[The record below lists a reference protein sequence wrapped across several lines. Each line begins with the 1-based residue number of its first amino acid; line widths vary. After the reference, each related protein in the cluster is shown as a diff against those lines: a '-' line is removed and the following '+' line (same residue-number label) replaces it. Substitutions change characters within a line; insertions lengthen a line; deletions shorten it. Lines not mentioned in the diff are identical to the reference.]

1 MDSTT
6 LLIVLVIGLA
16 GVVAYFIYRDKS
28 RKDVSVTDTVV
39 STPSTPQPTITD
51 DRVLNEARQ
60 KAREIVLEAKDEA
73 FKLKKTA
80 EDEIRQ
86 ARKDFLQ
93 LEQRIQQ
100 KEESLDRK
108 LTQVETREA
117 SLIQKQGE
125 LDGRFVEVE
134 KLKQEALA
142 KLERAANLTREEA
155 KALILEATEK
165 NLKDEIAKKVREAEQ
180 EAHVK
185 AEEKARD
192 IVVTAMLHG
201 ATDYVPEYTAT
212 RVKLVDED
220 MKGRIIGK
228 EGRNIKA
235 FEMATGVDVEID
247 ETPGEI
253 LLSSFDSVRRAI
265 AKKALERLMADG
277 RIQPVKIEEIVEKTR
292 KEEEKLMREE
302 GEKLCAAVGVYN
314 LPFELVDMLGRFKHR
329 FSYGQSMITHT
340 LEETKIGIAIAKEVG
355 ADVDAVKLACLFHDI
370 GKIVNDEEGSH
381 IELGVKLLKQH
392 RFPDKVVRA
401 VAEHHE
407 DEPFSSVESMIVYI
421 ADAISGSRP
430 GARHESIQ
438 EYIDRLRMEEDT
450 VYDICGRDK
459 IDRVFAVQA
468 GRELR
473 VLVKSSHVDD
483 AEATMLS
490 KKVAKELE
498 SRLKNFPGQIKV
510 TVIRETRA
518 VATAR

>member
-1 MDSTT
+1 MDPITIA
-6 LLIVLVIGLA
+6 LAVGLV
-16 GVVAYFIYRDKS
+16 GVTGYFLYRDKN
-28 RKDVSVTDTVV
+28 RKSEPGSQPSEPAQSTTPVQTSVQDER
-39 STPSTPQPTITD
+39 I
-51 DRVLNEARQ
+51 LAEAKQ

-73 FKLKKTA
+73 YKIKKTA
-80 EDEIRQ
+80 EEEIRQ
-86 ARKDFLQ
+86 SRKDFLA
-93 LEQRIQQ
+93 LEARIQQ
-100 KEESLDRK
+100 KEEALDRK
-108 LTQVETREA
+108 LASVETREGNM
-117 SLIQKQGE
+117 INKQNE
-125 LDGRFVEVE
+125 LDTKIADVE
-134 KLKQEALA
+134 KVKAEALA
-142 KLERAANLTREEA
+142 KLERAAQMTRDEA
-155 KALILEATEK
+155 KAIIMDATEK
-165 NLKDEIAKKVREAEQ
+165 NLKEEIAKKVREAEN
-180 EAHVK
+180 EAK
-185 AEEKARD
+185 LTAEEKAKD

-228 EGRNIKA
+228 EGRNIRA

-265 AKKALERLMADG
+265 AKKSLERLMADG

-292 KEEEKLMREE
+292 REEEKLMREE
-302 GEKLCAAVGVYN
+302 GEKLCEAVGVYN
-314 LPFELVDMLGRFKHR
+314 LPVELIDMLGRFKHR

-370 GKIVNDEEGSH
+370 GKIIQDEEGTH
-381 IELGVKLLKQH
+381 IELGVKLLKQY
-392 RFPDKVVRA
+392 RFPEKVIRA

-430 GARHESIQ
+430 GARHESVQ

-450 VYDICGRDK
+450 VYDIAGK
-459 IDRVFAVQA
+459 EKVDRVFAVQA

-473 VLVKSSHVDD
+473 VMVKSSHVDD

-490 KKVAKELE
+490 KKIAKELE
-498 SRLKNFPGQIKV
+498 QRLKNFPGQIKV

>member
-1 MDSTT
+1 MDPISI
-6 LLIVLVIGLA
+6 LLAVGLV
-16 GVVAYFIYRDKS
+16 GVTGFFVYREKT
-28 RKDVSVTDTVV
+28 KKQEPVS
-39 STPSTPQPTITD
+39 QPTEQSVQQPVQPSVSD
-51 DRVLNEARQ
+51 DRIIAEAKQ
-60 KAREIVLEAKDEA
+60 KAREVVLEAKDEA
-73 FKLKKTA
+73 YKIKKTA
-80 EDEIRQ
+80 EEEIRQ
-86 ARKDFLQ
+86 ARKDFLA
-93 LEQRIQQ
+93 LEGRLQQ
-100 KEESLDRK
+100 KEEALDKK
-108 LTQVETREA
+108 LSAVESREGT
-117 SLIQKQGE
+117 LINRQTE
-125 LDGRFVEVE
+125 LDVKVAEVE
-134 KLKQEALA
+134 KVKAEALA
-142 KLERAANLTREEA
+142 KLERAAQMTRDEA
-155 KALILEATEK
+155 KAIIMDATEK
-165 NLKDEIAKKVREAEQ
+165 NLKEEIAKKVREAEK
-180 EAHVK
+180 EAK
-185 AEEKARD
+185 LTAEEKAKD

-228 EGRNIKA
+228 EGRNIRA

-265 AKKALERLMADG
+265 AKKSLERLMADG
-277 RIQPVKIEEIVEKTR
+277 RIQPIKIEEIVEKTR
-292 KEEEKLMREE
+292 REEEKLMREE
-302 GEKLCAAVGVYN
+302 GEKLCEAVGVYN
-314 LPFELVDMLGRFKHR
+314 LPVELIDMLGRFKHR

-370 GKIVNDEEGSH
+370 GKIIQDEEGTH
-381 IELGVKLLKQH
+381 IELGVKLLKQF
-392 RFPDKVVRA
+392 RFPEKVIRA

-407 DEPFSSVESMIVYI
+407 DEPFSSVESMITYI

-430 GARHESIQ
+430 GARHESVQ

-450 VYDICGRDK
+450 VYDIVGK
-459 IDRVFAVQA
+459 EKVDRVFAVQA

-483 AEATMLS
+483 AEATLLS
-490 KKVAKELE
+490 KKIAKELE

>member
-1 MDSTT
+1 MDTQF
-6 LLIVLVIGLA
+6 LVLVIGLVGVIGVFVYRELQKKKA
-16 GVVAYFIYRDKS
+16 PPSQPAESSVSPVVAS
-28 RKDVSVTDTVV
+28 PAS
-39 STPSTPQPTITD
+39 
-51 DRVLNEARQ
+51 DRELMEAKQ

-86 ARKDFLQ
+86 ARKDFLT
-93 LEQRIQQ
+93 LESRIQQ
-100 KEESLDRK
+100 KEEGLDRK
-108 LTQVETREA
+108 LTQVENREA
-117 SLIQKQGE
+117 ALITRQTE
-125 LDGRFVEVE
+125 LDSKLAELE
-134 KLKQEALA
+134 KVKAEQLA
-142 KLERAANLTREEA
+142 RLERAAQLTREEA
-155 KALILEATEK
+155 KTLILEATEK
-165 NLKDEIAKKVREAEQ
+165 TLKDEIAKKVRESEQ
-180 EAHVK
+180 EAK
-185 AEEKARD
+185 LQAEEKARD

-201 ATDYVPEYTAT
+201 ATDYVPEYTST

-235 FEMATGVDVEID
+235 FELATGVDVEID

-265 AKKALERLMADG
+265 AKKSLERLMADG

-302 GEKLCAAVGVYN
+302 GERLCAAVGVYN
-314 LPFELVDMLGRFKHR
+314 LPIELVEMLGRFKHR

-340 LEETKIGIAIAKEVG
+340 LEETKIGVTIAKEVG
-355 ADVDAVKLACLFHDI
+355 ADVDIVKLACLFHDI
-370 GKIVNDEEGSH
+370 GKIIQDEEGTH
-381 IELGVKLLKQH
+381 IELGVKLLKQFK
-392 RFPDKVVRA
+392 FPEKVIRA

-407 DEPFSSVESMIVYI
+407 DEPFSSAESMIVYI

-430 GARHESIQ
+430 GARHESVQ
-438 EYIDRLRMEEDT
+438 EYIDRLRTEEDT
-450 VYDICGRDK
+450 VWEIGGKEK

-490 KKVAKELE
+490 KKIAKELE

-510 TVIRETRA
+510 TVIREMRS